1 MLKILQVETD
11 EHRCHVRELFW
22 ENLSSTNLIIIRE
35 FGVSYDVSAILE
47 QDMAK
52 LQQFAPPEGRLLLG
66 EYETKIVGCACLRK
80 IGEDIGEIKRM
91 YVKPEFRRKGIGR
104 SLLQA
109 IIHEACE
116 IGYSKIRLDTAP
128 FAKEA
133 QALYRKLGFQDIEPY
148 AESEIPEKYRP
159 SWIFMELIFKTY
171 SNPI

>member
-11 EHRCHVRELFW
+11 EHRSHVRELFW
-22 ENLSSTNLIIIRE
+22 ENLSSTKLMIIHE
-35 FGVSYDVSAILE
+35 FGISSDVSAILE

-52 LQQFAPPEGRLLLG
+52 VQQFAPPQGRLLLG
-66 EYETKIVGCACLRK
+66 EYETKIAGCACLRK
-80 IGEDIGEIKRM
+80 IGEDVGEIKRM
-91 YVKPEFRRKGIGR
+91 YVKPEFRKKGIGR

-109 IIHEACE
+109 IIHEARQ

-133 QALYRKLGFQDIEPY
+133 QALYRSLGFQEIEPY

-159 SWIFMELIFKTY
+159 SWVFMEFMLQPY
-171 SNPI
+171 

>member
-11 EHRCHVRELFW
+11 EHRSDVRELFW
-22 ENLSSTNLIIIRE
+22 ENLSSTNLMIIHE
-35 FGVSYDVSAILE
+35 FGISSDVSAILE

-52 LQQFAPPEGRLLLG
+52 VQQFAPPQGRLLLG
-66 EYETKIVGCACLRK
+66 EYETKIAGCACLRK

-109 IIHEACE
+109 IIHEARQ

-128 FAKEA
+128 FAKAA
-133 QALYRKLGFQDIEPY
+133 QALYRSLGFQEIEPY
-148 AESEIPEKYRP
+148 PESEIPEKFRP
-159 SWIFMELIFKTY
+159 SWVFMELVIKIY
-171 SNPI
+171 